1 MVVARLRLEGL
12 WWRYWWRL
20 NCWSQVGSGRGLRMD
35 RLEEY
40 RVRMDEGG
48 GDCQM
53 QYKDSTRRLPRRL
66 LEALFVVLSLT
77 LICLSWLLYR
87 PSAAAVA
94 GPMGSAAQAS
104 HCVANTW
111 TIAIAPASFSP
122 RSFFISFFIFFDFF
136 SPILSPLALRWYQI
150 VLLGTFLP
158 SRLLSIHSQ
167 LLERHRMIQV
177 HHRIQQPRMVQR
189 QPIEWKDKE

>member
-1 MVVARLRLEGL
+1 
-12 WWRYWWRL
+12 
-20 NCWSQVGSGRGLRMD
+20 MD

-122 RSFFISFFIFFDFF
+122 RSFFISFFIFFSTF
-136 SPILSPLALRWYQI
+136 SSYSFTVGFTLISDCFAWNVSTVASTFHPLSA
-150 VLLGTFLP
+150 
-158 SRLLSIHSQ
+158 
-167 LLERHRMIQV
+167 LERHRMIQV
-177 HHRIQQPRMVQR
+177 HHRSQQPRMVQR
-189 QPIEWKDKE
+189 QPIE